1 VRPPFFAPVLL
12 NKSRRMTLVSVI
24 HEISQK
30 MCTGG
35 LLLAHFLNAVIP
47 DGKNYFRSV
56 IPVLLLNFSRELFF
70 YCDVLNEKKGVKK
83 WIENF

>member
-1 VRPPFFAPVLL
+1 
-12 NKSRRMTLVSVI
+12 MTLVSVI

-47 DGKNYFRSV
+47 DSKNYCRSV
-56 IPVLLLNFSRELFF
+56 IPVLFLIFSRELFF
-70 YCDVLNEKKGVKK
+70 YCDVLNEKNRGKIK
-83 WIENF
+83 WIKIFLIAKSQIEVC